1 MKKIALSILSVFV
14 ILGGLLFSACDKQV
28 SLSIGEGQEIV
39 ELFTNNDNTEN
50 SRSKTIDVKLQN
62 SNAGVKVEILKGDD
76 VVSVSSTQ
84 PARRSDGEYSF
95 DISCFDKSGE
105 AEVKVYAIDDA
116 RAFKNILVKV
126 NTDLESITAKANN
139 SNLGS
144 DLFVVRGIDKT
155 LVTEDYFDLAPVTAN
170 RKDIIWTF
178 ENSGTNEYKIG
189 EDLVAKIENGVF
201 VWNQEN
207 INKFEGTS
215 LILRATFKENTNVS
229 SVVQLDVLELASID
243 LLKIGGVNYISDGE
257 VKVTSGNIELKRNN
271 NEKASVEG
279 EISVNAEN
287 QNFIEV
293 NPVVFKK
300 DGASYVLSEFEDWS
314 KYFVFNISRFEESTY
329 SFEINATDTGL
340 FEKVFGD
347 FTFFFEVKYQRYNFS
362 VSTEGFVICS
372 GQKIVNDDFK
382 TTLYLNIGYTA
393 SSIELRG
400 EQNQSLNNTTISA
413 FSSYNNSFGFYL
425 KTIVEP
431 SDVAIDNDDFVI
443 SIDMTQSALVPLLPH
458 ILEIMSDPSKIGN
471 IYCGGRQLEFE
482 VQMGKI
488 IAYKGKDGSGN
499 RIYLSSGDLIYLK
512 AGEYDITGLELVFES
527 IANPNAR
534 ATLFANMYRI
544 TDEENLSAQIR
555 EYDYVH
561 NEYVMVD
568 LPTNVTMSSSRLA
581 SSEIAVVLYVEGLNS
596 ISGLSVVYEQTEN
609 FTSSELVRID
619 NPTTSGEY
627 DNGVWVMFTI
637 RLIGYNFTDE
647 VDFWLE
653 HITGKATGVVKAT
666 AYVPLSNVSV
676 SNQETSAVAIYAAQ
690 SFVQDYE
697 TLAEGD
703 LTPPVEDET
712 LSKLVV
718 EAGSNLSISI
728 DTSFAT
734 LDENKVQYGF
744 LTIEKMGEQ
753 ISSMLQDN
761 DKKARAYHLMN
772 KVVGNEQTDA
782 AFATEFEALSND
794 KKTEKI
800 EEVTTKIF
808 ERFSKEILD
817 LIVESFEFSTEF
829 ETYFKIN
836 ENSLKVEDREFAG
849 IVSVKANGFD
859 DMHRSI
865 SRSRYF
871 ALESVYA
878 VKFLKANIENKT
890 LYTTETLSISDMNLS
905 FVDVKVS
912 FRPDAKEPTFSNDL
926 SLFGFVSAQ
935 FGKAEDGGKWT
946 VFDNKTYMAN
956 DYYAISGVN
965 FSQNGRYLNFRITA
979 NSTKFLTSFR
989 DTISITYK
997 DNFSSQKRT
1006 EISINIKNMQRIEEV
1021 DWLNQTGDDEFSD
1034 GEIYLN
1040 LTSTNPS
1047 ERNFTISTAVS
1058 PSYANN
1064 ISLRPVYVAQYGSND
1079 YLNITTSSSGQ
1090 TFNLNINTLYGGL
1103 GYLYLLPEDMIKRV
1117 DGVEKILVYK
1127 YSTSE
1132 GEQTETPIFIDFDQI
1147 SYEYEK
1153 VLNGSTYDDFV
1164 NEINDDGKIYSNFFL
1179 NNDGLPVLYED
1190 ILLKIKVVI
1199 ADGRQRETAFR
1210 IYSAQELQNVQYANN
1225 FYEIMNDLTF
1235 SGWHSLDYADFNSTI
1250 FGHENSNIVLT
1261 FKGDSESLVD
1271 TIGENGE
1278 ISNLTFVGDVLLGQR
1293 NAADK
1298 NSSCGFVARE
1308 NKGTISGV
1316 NVDVYYD
1323 GTNYE
1328 FSTLTSTY
1336 EQEAGTAGVSNYVGG
1351 IVGINNGTIE
1361 NCFNYGL
1368 SINLR
1373 FGTAGGIAGQNDG
1386 IIRQSG
1392 VEFYRFSGNT
1402 LNSISNT
1409 YSSGIVGGIA
1419 GEAKEGSLIEKS
1431 YVYAYSLETTTGL
1444 TLGSVE
1450 TDYYQKVL
1458 KAQTVGAFVGSA
1470 ENDSKIYE
1478 SFAFVG
1484 DLKKPFD
1491 IGGDDF
1497 VEFKNSYFTYNDGSA
1512 NKFDIFVNVKMQYQV
1527 ATGYTA
1533 KTQESGIE
1541 IPRIWTKEKQADGT
1555 TWLLDSNNKVGEQN
1569 LALWETENI
1578 NPKTNFGFAHL
1589 KNVAQSASVSVSDVK
1604 INGGCDRI
1612 LRVDDTKAVL
1622 FVYKTIENVTDA
1634 AQRSALSKLNEI
1646 SLTELFTG
1654 IDEITAKSLLITTD
1668 SDNVLISAGKIRIL
1682 SKTLSE
1688 IVLKVHSKMD
1698 FTNTKDFEFVI
1709 INKLPDFETLLAGRK
1724 IKDSETILLQ
1734 KGTAKNVVANLSNS
1748 ISLNGQIYTTY
1759 KDEYQITISGADEY
1773 VGITRSNNSLIFEGI
1788 KSHENSSTQVN
1799 LGVNI
1804 LGVHSDFV
1812 SALENIRTSNFKVS
1826 VFSGATSLVIDDAGE
1841 LSISPS
1847 EYAPFGTTLLTDNEN
1862 DNLVFG
1868 LKYEDIEFLADRE
1881 QDKDTSELKFVVDSA
1896 LTIDIFW
1903 SKEEIRDDEKLLG
1916 FRYDVVVKVDEKTRH
1931 LIEKNYADL
1940 VLSVN
1945 ALSQK
1950 DNNTYKKD
1958 LNMSVKIQ
1966 EINGISLTPYSISN
1980 RQSRNSVLY
1989 YTIGNDILTSVVPG
2003 SDQIFVA
2010 IVDPTYA
2017 KMTHFTLT
2025 YSVESSGV
2033 AGTISISKLSK
2044 SVLYGYYADSA
2055 NTISLSNGIRVDL
2068 TEEDKKGDGV
2078 FYFRVYVSTAFKADS
2093 KLTFTLTFYDG
2104 EKALEKGAGTRKL
2117 DVTYLRSASVLVNG
2131 ASAYALSKGSSASVV
2146 VKAGK
2151 DQKLSSINL
2160 VNNYSGI
2167 ILSYVGEEEVGEYKI
2182 FTYNLFASVTA
2193 KVVDKDGNPS
2203 GNGVFNVSAMVERVV
2218 NGKLEIKSAQ
2228 AVVYLV
2234 DFAIDAN
2241 NISVS
2246 SSGAK
2251 KTYNGKTYDA
2261 FYAYINSTSA
2271 LTFNYPII
2279 PEQYNYDKNN
2289 DAESTAVAGLISEQN
2304 LFKAKNYYQNSN
2316 TGYYINCEYNENSG
2330 TFSPMTLKEQL
2341 WYAESED
2348 VSTKLVN
2355 DDGIVQRSN
2364 FFVVSTSQ
2372 TGDVET
2378 LQISGKRSGIQLM
2391 KLRTN
2396 VWYQGTEFAYDYY
2409 FLIVVEI
2416 YSDEETPTQIESGEE
2431 FVKYLTESDDADDY
2445 ILMNDIVLNDYS
2457 PLSTTLVNSFDGNG
2471 YTIHINSFAEQTGDI
2486 NLALFNVVSEHTT
2499 LKNITVNVYQ
2509 GGQIFANI
2517 ATANEINVAGFA
2529 IENNGVIYNCQ
2540 VVAYRD
2546 SDYQSAVQTG
2556 DVGIVV
2562 KYINGSNTDPIEISG
2577 TQMDALGL
2585 SSNVAGFVLRNN
2597 ASITNSRVGG
2607 TDFRRITNI
2616 SDISYVK
2623 TEVLDTFTIEG
2634 QGVVAGFAILNE
2646 NQANIAASFVKNV
2659 QINNVLESSLSQT
2672 AGFVIENK
2680 NQIQTSFV
2688 EAKMQPLQEDNQQ
2701 NMQKKGSSIYSMG
2714 YIAGFVYSNE
2724 ALVKNCYSNIAIE
2737 NTKTK
2742 GSYVAGF
2749 VYQNLDEA
2757 VVSQCYT
2764 ACEIAKYD
2772 VNQMQFSGVDEMG
2785 TSLNQG
2791 TITESY
2797 FFNDRASE
2805 STLQTRTTS
2814 GAYAVNKVELE
2825 ESFYG
2830 FNFAGGEDTYDG
2842 IWRITDFGPTLV
2854 SANEIAISNRYAVT
2868 SSENITTIFYN
2879 KSILDADTY
2888 NLVDLSY
2895 GSKSNPII
2903 IRNAYDFAVATGKAI
2918 SKEISSYK
2926 EYYDNDSVFGN
2937 YRLVNNIDF
2946 SEIDQNAQNPSAIS
2960 LRTTSKSFKGLL
2972 DGNGF
2977 VISNI
2982 SLNGN
2987 IGNLNNQDMIE
2998 SFGLFARLEGAVV
3011 MGLKLEAKTIVN
3023 DRACIVG
3030 TLAGLAINSRILA
3043 VSLSIQENEGGSDN
3057 ISVQGNN
3064 VVGGIVGMLLGESMI
3079 SGIDVESINIYS
3091 SFNQGSNVSITSNE
3105 NIGKKLRENIKNKN
3119 FELFKANV
3127 KEISYGGAVAGYV
3140 DIYGMNDAEFAK
3152 FSADVNVE
3160 DYNIVSVS
3168 VEGALDVYAEVA
3180 GGMFGYVGPATKLYN
3195 VSEKLSNPSHIISKH
3210 LYAGGIVGENYGGIF
3225 AASVSYADQTTIEES
3240 ENAYYTSSSASIQ
3253 RGQETIFSY
3262 TSSDQNYEDRD
3273 NDPLFVGGLVG
3284 FMGGGYIYVGYNRL
3298 NVGIQEASKHNATKA
3313 VGGIIGLLAKAGSVY
3328 QYTMDAQP
3336 LNIQTFISDV
3346 YASGDVYN
3354 CASGGVA
3361 AGLIGSISYDAS
3373 AILLKNAMAVNYY
3386 SYNPTGLVG
3395 DAGQFV
3401 ENAYASDK
3409 HFIVAGKLFNGS
3421 ELIDTEETK
3430 LSSNIY
3436 VISTQN
3442 EICALE
3448 TAYNEYRVGNATVGG
3463 YNQVLISNT
3472 NTANLKPFG
3481 FKTILDDKRSREGV
3495 EESQW
3500 KTYWEDGNVI
3510 LKAKPMG
3517 SSDMN
3522 TREKRFA
3529 TMYSYFLPNG
3539 WAKTYWKHDMGEL
3552 LPDIKLEPKEKV
3564 VFWDVYNTGNI
3575 LEGLANGNYSN
3586 STIILRGKINKNDSD
3601 TTYQDI
3607 DLTSTSTMIDIFDGE
3622 QSVDD
3627 IYKNLNFENFKGTLI
3642 SYYQYFGNDESALVT
3657 SETKKGDGLVGGKTG
3672 SRVGIILEEK
3682 SLFDSLGEG
3691 ATISGINFYF
3701 NPTGGKSA
3709 KIVEQDVNAVV
3720 FRNISLTYNSSVKVE
3735 ADGLNIGLIAG
3746 IARAT
3751 SFVGVKFVERNGAT
3765 ITLELSVNRND
3776 DNINMGLLAGLV
3788 EQNSSSRPITISGV
3802 TFVRENEKGEEDLDS
3817 TFNVSYK
3824 LKAKSGTSISEI
3836 TEDLNI
3842 GLLAGAIT
3850 RDTVGQ
3856 NTKIDVRVLNT
3867 KFKIDFSVACT
3878 DLTFSGDVYIGG
3890 YFGNVCMLN
3899 SLEIGSQE
3907 GSTKENSKLVSISEN
3922 LAVSG
3927 KLYAGLIVGCAETN
3941 IVVPSGSQGFVK
3953 GEIYQT
3959 NQTSTPTEA
3968 YVGGFVGQTNS
3979 SIFVNGSLICDF
3991 SASSEKITESKL
4003 DENLYDYTTELNY
4016 LKPLK
4021 AGAVYAG
4028 GLVGQTTNNINT
4040 TSAVSLSGCVE
4051 IKATSGDAYFGGIAG
4066 QVKGNVTATS
4076 AVFASEM
4083 KVSVQVGEIDSSAK
4097 TAYVGGLFGRIE
4109 KDAGTTNK
4117 IDFKASNSKASRINQ
4132 TSVISAKTIY
4142 AGVFGYIGLT
4152 EDVKISGLVVGGA
4165 TKVWSA
4171 NVNAGSVFV
4180 GGIVGKLED
4189 ETGSAITPIGPK
4201 GESYKI
4207 SECSTFGDVMINYR
4221 YSAGALLHNDKLL
4234 QYAFGG
4240 IVGSASSYGGLS
4252 VSSCKSIM
4260 TNFNDKLTQTASNT
4274 HAGAIVG
4281 QNSGAVTYS
4290 GNQYSSGA
4298 CLCYQEEA
4306 GNEDLPY
4313 ASGSMTSYYG
4323 YAKNGSVGSSIIL
4336 SSGLEKTEE
4345 DGEGSKLNPLNL
4357 NSSTTLTSENKTNGL
4372 VWASL
4377 VRDLNLTDVLADE
4390 LTNVVLVGNGNKI
4403 SVERTEDI
4411 EVSRESDRYAGG
4423 LVNSMGDKTAPTFN
4437 VISGVVLEANIEF
4450 DFEATGSTYFGG
4462 IVGQTFGNSII
4473 YASSVNGEISIGG
4486 IEDVDHHTT
4495 SLNLSGFVG
4504 HMDYGMISECFSDAH
4519 LAYRAD
4525 ENGILSGIAYLDN
4538 GNTLIKSTYSAGLLE
4553 TYLDNDIYTFA
4564 YSHKLD
4570 ESSVNIN
4577 TTNDVFECYSISQ
4590 IKRNSTSTTDHSSK
4604 FTNLNNSSEDDGN
4617 GGTKN
4622 VSSINIVDKVYD
4634 SNYDITYDD
4643 TQVNPANHTLIK
4655 ATKGNFALGYS
4666 GTETKQNS
4674 ISVKKGTLTDEN
4686 WQTISSWY
4694 FNPKINYGYA
4704 SHNFGYLKNVTIYTR
4719 DESATIENSD
4729 TGVKEY
4735 KYVKVEL
4742 NQIDSA
4748 TNTFRAIPNV
4758 EKFEQMMNWGSG
4770 RYVLEYDISLERL
4783 SPTYRNMGLVDPSN
4797 PDLYLIFIFDGQNKT
4812 LDTKNEQ
4819 WTTPLFNNVYG
4830 QIENLRLIN
4839 VKTSGRA
4846 TLANSFAGI
4855 GTHVEGLLSNVTIVG
4870 NVNNSTTGNVAVGGV
4885 VAEFTGTAR
4894 SVEGLVNVTAQAGF
4908 VGGLFGKVNKN
4919 GTDASTITYSTNGG
4933 QVISEATTDLGDSAP
4948 KFTTTSLETVTEQ
4961 TEQKF
4966 YAIAGG
4972 LVGYAPS
4979 GVSITSS
4986 YNANAVLAGYT
4997 ITQGTDSGQYSGAKN
5012 FVAGGIVGYS
5022 GALTLT
5028 DCHNVGLVGAG
5039 NYTSTGY
5046 SYSGGLFGY
5055 ATSVSATNCM
5065 NDGQVEAINKVTPTS
5080 EIKEWLWDSENNKY
5094 DWLTPT
5100 AAGTEDWTK
5109 SPSTISKNL
5118 RLTYNPGKAR
5128 QVYAYGLGFAEGH
5141 TTGDPFSG
5149 SKTSEDNI
5157 KNDGNIGQ
5165 VSQTTTLTIDR
5176 NGILNN
5182 DTQKHFYGKFGYP
5195 TGTGENDIT
5204 VQELAQVYVNGL
5216 DAYGYPY
5223 RVYMLDTVQR
5233 SYGRDLNNNNDIYQA
5248 YRDQL
5253 SDKYYYRY
5261 EGIGIS
5267 NGSSSSVDSY
5277 IYHKKEGKYYA
5288 GDGWNSGDV
5297 RPYAKDGATW
5307 HATEAE
5313 ENGYEEQLTEN
5324 VYDVSLRED
5333 GDYDIKFKRGY
5344 YVDPNDIV
5352 STTEPYY
5359 GTRYYLKPDAK
5370 LYYSYSTQGYAVVY
5384 GTRAGTIE
5392 NHIDTDTDIS
5402 SIYVAKGTYY
5412 GQNIFSISADQ
5423 KAKVAAADVNKAKK
5437 IYTDETDVPNFC
5449 LEGAIQ
5455 PYASS
5460 KIFSGKQTT
5469 IGDATYVG
5477 YEAFL
5482 HRGLVSNLVNQY
5494 ASGMVT
5500 RTYSDAISHSSSDI
5514 DKKISMIDAKNDANN
5529 NTDPYKVITINGES
5543 SAIVSSG
5550 DQLTSVYMPV
5560 TMDATFEFNAT
5571 NYQSDQTLS
5580 KQNFV
5585 LSGNYVQ
5592 SNMSYALQYYE
5603 LTNNPEPD
5611 EENKVTATFKL
5622 YFSRGVPDA
5631 GATDT
5636 LTANLRYMKEMTN
5649 AFTLGNSNV
5658 INVGGKAGILV
5669 KDMTFGTGANA
5680 VKLSDAGIIDSINN
5694 GTAVEN
5700 PDETFV
5706 YSFNEFIFG
5715 KNSSDYTIDVASKT
5729 GDNKWKIIA
5738 PGDVD
5743 YPQDANIGGEQYYV
5757 IKTDINYDGENKFN
5771 YEYVKG
5777 ATLSIAQTINKT
5789 SLQVA
5794 VSTQI
5799 DVQNVTIDSNFG
5811 AGVDRTFELFDR
5823 ETNSTNIGNAA
5834 IKSDGTII
5842 VKEDSVNNRKC
5853 IEVDLSHSDMV
5864 CVSGISKIYFDNSKH
5879 YALMYDGDGHWYAY
5893 SDGIDGYQLLIEDGT
5908 DALAGHKILKISAP
5922 NIVTDVELRRFV
5934 QKIDG
5939 SGNILGAN
5947 VITTATLGAR
5957 DQIETD
5963 LIPKTI
5969 AYGEGTRRYG
5979 EYSITFASS
5988 TFRTDNDYYTV
5999 VDVNNYKGS
6008 IGDISGLPGNSNADI
6023 RVFGSGLGA
6032 FMLEHGV
6039 NFYDYVH
6046 TYVYAGN
6053 PSENEI
6059 KYVGTDDVYYELDYD
6074 SQLRSDYSLS
6084 GRISNNST
6092 ISLNAN
6098 GFEAND
6104 SFTLTTYKTNYVG
6117 SVQYPFSDSAYA
6129 ELNIDSFVDE
6139 FDSTKNYTSIEL
6151 RIQPQEIPV
6160 TDATLISEL
6169 DSEVF
6174 VGDSIIYK
6182 HRTYHRAEKTGGGYD
6197 YYLVLNI
6204 EYEVQKYSDK
6214 IVTIGTLQPEDEDSD
6229 IYDTYYYEYT
6239 IQNNGTTNV
6248 TYYLDR
6254 SQKLTDTTLINTIK
6268 TKTWQDDTL
6277 TYDSQNFVRVKH
6289 EEDDEYDYY
6298 KLTNSNQSTKYYDS
6312 YGQVYIEADVAVYDF
6327 DARNIL
6333 FAKNAKNYQFD
6344 TTYSYTRHDNP
6355 QVPLTEI
6362 SATMKNPSELNGTT
6376 YKLYKGVNEGDIP
6389 CDDNISAEITYW
6401 PTSATTKTQV
6411 SEQNET
6417 TEKYHVSHD
6426 TSDTDLGGFGTW
6438 DYSYSYRAK
6447 VERTLR
6453 DNIPEDS
6460 ENPNTPKYINFNE
6473 ETTTDFKNIILI
6485 DDIKIDKSFSEN
6497 TINIIGNSFV
6507 INYVVD
6513 SESSN
6518 GYSLFGKNSK
6528 NILGTNFLG
6537 MTSLRKAGGGNNA
6550 EPMYYSMFVN
6560 QNDSTIKD
6568 TNVYGS
6574 MRNVANKSYMN
6585 IYPFVHQ
6592 STGTLS
6598 NTISYITV
6606 NGMDA
6611 KGDKEETKDVKT
6623 ELRDIIIASSLSNNN
6638 YKSYNIFIAGNGK
6651 SRIGYLSNGSTDYVS
6666 SSCVVGSEGGKG
6678 GSIKVYT
6685 ASGDTL
6691 GMFNGKARGGNAGIG
6706 SYGSNGKNGKNGNGI
6721 TGGAAGSNGAA
6732 GSVTDG
6738 TDAVTSIETRTSVT
6752 NIAGNDGM
6760 IGYGS
6765 DITKLPEQQSGW
6777 ERITNAFM
6785 IAVIKNFQYDENGI
6799 YEVGEIKYKRE
6810 GGANNYRYYQ
6820 YVTHNYN
6827 SESNVSTILSNIK
6840 SELESFSERREKWL
6854 YGVGCYQISKDE
6866 AAALKGRIDTILSAY
6881 GGAGRIFVKVE
6892 MTSDTKYHFDW
6903 TTFFF
6908 SHAYTITEID
6918 NYRIT
6923 LWTTGEYINTS
6934 GVFNGYKVSDPFTGT
6949 GSDINLEQSNR
6960 NSGPFMTAT
6969 K

>member
-1 MKKIALSILSVFV
+1 MKKFALSILSVFV

-95 DISCFDKSGE
+95 DISCLDKSGE

-144 DLFVVRGIDKT
+144 NLFVVRGIDKT
-155 LVTEDYFDLAPVTAN
+155 LVTEDYFDLAPITAN

-178 ENSGTNEYKIG
+178 ENSGTNEYKVG

-207 INKFEGTS
+207 IDKFEGTS

-293 NPVVFKK
+293 NPVVFRK
-300 DGASYVLSEFEDWS
+300 DGTSYVLSEFEDWS

-340 FEKVFGD
+340 YEKVFGD

-431 SDVAIDNDDFVI
+431 CDVAIDNDDFVI

-458 ILEIMSDPSKIGN
+458 ILEIMGDPSKIGN

-488 IAYKGKDGSGN
+488 IAYKGKDGNGN

-544 TDEENLSAQIR
+544 TDEENLSAQILG
-555 EYDYVH
+555 YDYTH

-568 LPTNVTMSSSRLA
+568 LPANVTMSSSRLA
-581 SSEIAVVLYVEGLNS
+581 NSEIVVVLYVEGLNS

-609 FTSSELVRID
+609 FTSSELVRIEK
-619 NPTTSGEY
+619 PTIFDGY

-697 TLAEGD
+697 TLTEGD

-753 ISSMLQDN
+753 ILSMLQDN
-761 DKKARAYHLMN
+761 DKKAKAYHLMN
-772 KVVGNEQTDA
+772 KVIGNGQTDA

-794 KKTEKI
+794 EKTEKI
-800 EEVTTKIF
+800 EEATTKIF
-808 ERFSKEILD
+808 EKFSKEILD

-935 FGKAEDGGKWT
+935 FGKAEDGGRWT

-1040 LTSTNPS
+1040 LTSTNSS

-1132 GEQTETPIFIDFDQI
+1132 GEQIETPIFIDFDQI

-1164 NEINDDGKIYSNFFL
+1164 NEINDDEDYSNFFL
-1179 NNDGLPVLYED
+1179 NNEGLPVLYED

-1235 SGWHSLDYADFNSTI
+1235 NNWQSLDYADFNSTI

-1261 FKGDSESLVD
+1261 FKGSSQSLVD

-1278 ISNLTFVGDVLLGQR
+1278 ISNLTFGGDVLLGQR

-1392 VEFYRFSGNT
+1392 VEFYRFSGDT
-1402 LNSISNT
+1402 LNSINNT

-1444 TLGSVE
+1444 TLGSGE

-1458 KAQTVGAFVGSA
+1458 KAQTIGAFVGSA

-1569 LALWETENI
+1569 LALWKTENI

-1604 INGGCDRI
+1604 INGDCDRI
-1612 LRVDDTKAVL
+1612 LKVDDAKAVL

-1698 FTNTKDFEFVI
+1698 FTNTKDFKFVI
-1709 INKLPDFETLLAGRK
+1709 VNKLPDFEALLAGRK

-1826 VFSGATSLVIDDAGE
+1826 VFSGATCLVIDDASE

-1847 EYAPFGTTLLTDNEN
+1847 EYATFSATLLTDNEN

-1868 LKYEDIEFLADRE
+1868 LKYEDMEFLADRE

-1903 SKEEIRDDEKLLG
+1903 SKEEIREDEKLLG
-1916 FRYDVVVKVDEKTRH
+1916 FRYDVVAKVDEATRH
-1931 LIEKNYADL
+1931 LIEKNYAGL
-1940 VLSVN
+1940 TLSIN

-1958 LNMSVKIQ
+1958 LNMSVKTQ

-2003 SDQIFVA
+2003 SDQVFVA

-2055 NTISLSNGIRVDL
+2055 NTFSLPNGIRVDL
-2068 TEEDKKGDGV
+2068 TETDKKGDGV

-2104 EKALEKGAGTRKL
+2104 EKALEKGTGTRKL

-2131 ASAYALSKGSSASVV
+2131 ASAYALSKGSSANVV
-2146 VKAGK
+2146 VRAGK

-2193 KVVDKDGNPS
+2193 QVVDKDGNPS

-2304 LFKAKNYYQNSN
+2304 LFKAKNYYKNSN

-2471 YTIHINSFAEQTGDI
+2471 YTIHINSFAEQTEDI

-2529 IENNGVIYNCQ
+2529 LENNGVIYNCQ

-2634 QGVVAGFAILNE
+2634 QGVVAGFAISNE

-2868 SSENITTIFYN
+2868 SSENVTTIFYN

-2903 IRNAYDFAVATGKAI
+2903 IRNAYDFAVATGKATN
-2918 SKEISSYK
+2918 KEISSYK

-3043 VSLSIQENEGGSDN
+3043 VSLSIQENEGVSDN

-3091 SFNQGSNVSITSNE
+3091 SFNQGSDVSITSNE

-3448 TAYNEYRVGNATVGG
+3448 TAYSPYRVGNATVGG

-3481 FKTILDDKRSREGV
+3481 FKTILDDKMPEVGV
-3495 EESQW
+3495 DESQW
-3500 KTYWEDGNVI
+3500 KTYWEAGNVI

-3607 DLTSTSTMIDIFDGE
+3607 DLTSTSTMIDNFDGE

-3627 IYKNLNFENFKGTLI
+3627 IYKNLNFKNFKGTLI

-3657 SETKKGDGLVGGKTG
+3657 SETKKGVDLVGGKTG

-3701 NPTGGKSA
+3701 NPKEEKSA
-3709 KIVEQDVNAVV
+3709 RIVEQDVNAVV

-3751 SFVGVKFVERNGAT
+3751 SFVGVKFVERNDETT
-3765 ITLELSVNRND
+3765 IKLELSVNRND

-3802 TFVRENEKGEEDLDS
+3802 TFVRENAKGEEDLDS
-3817 TFNVSYK
+3817 KFNVAYN
-3824 LKAKSGTSISEI
+3824 LKAKIGTSISEI

-3907 GSTKENSKLVSISEN
+3907 GSTKENSKLVSIYED

-3959 NQTSTPTEA
+3959 NQTSTPLEA
-3968 YVGGFVGQTNS
+3968 YVGGLVGQTNS

-3991 SASSEKITESKL
+3991 SASSDNEFDKSKL
-4003 DENLYDYTTELNY
+4003 DENLYDYTTH
-4016 LKPLK
+4016 LKPLE
-4021 AGAVYAG
+4021 AGAVYVG

-4051 IKATSGDAYFGGIAG
+4051 IEATSGDAYFGGIAG

-4083 KVSVQVGEIDSSAK
+4083 KVSVQVDEVDGPAK

-4117 IDFKASNSKASRINQ
+4117 IDFKALNSKASRISQ
-4132 TSVISAKTIY
+4132 ISVISAEAIY
-4142 AGVFGYIGLT
+4142 AGAFGYIGLT

-4165 TKVWSA
+4165 TKVWSEKIYEG
-4171 NVNAGSVFV
+4171 NVLV

-4189 ETGSAITPIGPK
+4189 ETGSATTPIGPK
-4201 GESYKI
+4201 GNSYMI

-4221 YSAGALLHNDKLL
+4221 YSAGALLHNDKLS

-4313 ASGSMTSYYG
+4313 ASGSVTSYYG
-4323 YAKNGSVGSSIIL
+4323 YAKNGSVGSSAIL
-4336 SSGLEKTEE
+4336 TSGLEKTEE
-4345 DGEGSKLNPLNL
+4345 DGEGSKLNPIQNP
-4357 NSSTTLTSENKTNGL
+4357 SSLSASDLSNKSNTNGL
-4372 VWASL
+4372 VWANIVS
-4377 VRDLNLTDVLADE
+4377 DLEWTNPGN

-4403 SVERTEDI
+4403 SVTRSGKTDQP
-4411 EVSRESDRYAGG
+4411 YAGG
-4423 LVNSMGDKTAPTFN
+4423 LVNTLGTNHTTNPTSAQPEFN
-4437 VISGVVLEANIEF
+4437 VVSGVVLEANIEL

-4473 YASSVNGEISIGG
+4473 YASSVNGDISIGG
-4486 IEDVDHHTT
+4486 SNSV
-4495 SLNLSGFVG
+4495 NLSGFVG

-4519 LAYRAD
+4519 LTYRAD

-4564 YSHKLD
+4564 YSHKD
-4570 ESSVNIN
+4570 TNRP
-4577 TTNDVFECYSISQ
+4577 TTNDIFECYSISQ
-4590 IKRNSTSTTDHSSK
+4590 LKRNSTV
-4604 FTNLNNSSEDDGN
+4604 
-4617 GGTKN
+4617 GTRN
-4622 VSSINIVDKVYD
+4622 NIVTNILSFGNTTTTQGNKPKISIINNVHNG
-4634 SNYDITYDD
+4634 NYDISDSD
-4643 TQVNPANHTLIK
+4643 NIGSDKPVKQ
-4655 ATKGNFALGYS
+4655 ATKGNFALSYS
-4666 GTETKQNS
+4666 NTNEAMNLWGAKNS
-4674 ISVKKGTLTDEN
+4674 IVASYQIGEQNKS
-4686 WQTISSWY
+4686 ISSWY
-4694 FNPKINYGYA
+4694 FNPNINYGYA

-4719 DESATIENSD
+4719 DNSATIENSD

-4758 EKFEQMMNWGSG
+4758 EKFEQIITGNYFLQYDFSLNKIDTSELGKNLGESSG
-4770 RYVLEYDISLERL
+4770 TKFD
-4783 SPTYRNMGLVDPSN
+4783 
-4797 PDLYLIFIFDGQNKT
+4797 FDGQNRT
-4812 LDTKNEQ
+4812 LNASNVE
-4819 WTTPLFNNVYG
+4819 WSSPLFGTIYG
-4830 QIENLRLIN
+4830 TIENLRMVN
-4839 VKTSGRA
+4839 VSVVAELGSNADAVA
-4846 TLANSFAGI
+4846 TLAKSFD
-4855 GTHVEGLLSNVTIVG
+4855 GTLSNVTVVG
-4870 NVNNSTTGNVAVGGV
+4870 NLKNLYKTGAAAVGGV

-4894 SVEGLVNVTAQAGF
+4894 SVEGLVNVNAKAGY

-4919 GTDASTITYSTNGG
+4919 GTDASTISYSTNGG
-4933 QVISEATTDLGDSAP
+4933 QVISEATSGANLGFYTQNFDKTA
-4948 KFTTTSLETVTEQ
+4948 
-4961 TEQKF
+4961 EQKVESSETLD
-4966 YAIAGG
+4966 AIAGG
-4972 LVGYAPS
+4972 LVGYAPD
-4979 GVSITSS
+4979 GVTITHS

-4997 ITQGTDSGQYSGAKN
+4997 ITQSGNNSKN

-5022 GALTLT
+5022 GTLTLT

-5080 EIKEWLWDSENNKY
+5080 EIKEGVYDTSSEVWIWGN
-5094 DWLTPT
+5094 PT
-5100 AAGTEDWTK
+5100 AAGQTTGENEWSNNPTNPK
-5109 SPSTISKNL
+5109 KNL
-5118 RLTYNPGKAR
+5118 RLTYNPGDAR
-5128 QVYAYGLGFAEGH
+5128 QVYAYGLGFAENKNAF
-5141 TTGDPFSG
+5141 TN
-5149 SKTSEDNI
+5149 SKTSINNI

-5176 NGILNN
+5176 QSILDNAVGN
-5182 DTQKHFYGKFGYP
+5182 HFYGKFGQAY
-5195 TGTGENDIT
+5195 ND
-5204 VQELAQVYVNGL
+5204 VDLSKVYVNGL

-5233 SYGRDLNNNNDIYQA
+5233 SYGRDVNNDGIPDNNDIWNEYQ
-5248 YRDQL
+5248 DHL
-5253 SDKYYYRY
+5253 SSEKYYYRY
-5261 EGIGIS
+5261 EGAY
-5267 NGSSSSVDSY
+5267 SSGNNVGSY
-5277 IYHKKEGKYYA
+5277 IYHKNENKFVSTGDSDWKNGSPRTYARSGAQWTSAIPDSSITGTLSSDVDVLGKNN
-5288 GDGWNSGDV
+5288 DGTYSIHV
-5297 RPYAKDGATW
+5297 PY
-5307 HATEAE
+5307 
-5313 ENGYEEQLTEN
+5313 
-5324 VYDVSLRED
+5324 S
-5333 GDYDIKFKRGY
+5333 Y
-5344 YVDPNDIV
+5344 YVSEDAIS
-5352 STTEPYY
+5352 STHGGY
-5359 GTRYYLKPDAK
+5359 GYSLTDLDKHC
-5370 LYYSYSTQGYAVVY
+5370 YYSYNNGLVGDAGPIRDHFSGLGDGVSVSTESDYGYN
-5384 GTRAGTIE
+5384 TRYK
-5392 NHIDTDTDIS
+5392 IS
-5402 SIYVAKGTYY
+5402 SYY
-5412 GQNIFSISADQ
+5412 NNQVFEPATVS
-5423 KAKVAAADVNKAKK
+5423 AADVVKSNV
-5437 IYTDETDVPNFC
+5437 ISDNPSNFY
-5449 LEGAIQ
+5449 LEVEGAIQ

-5460 KIFSGKQTT
+5460 TIFSGTQTK
-5469 IGDATYVG
+5469 IGDATTYVG

-5482 HRGLVSNLVNQY
+5482 HQKLVSNLVDQY
-5494 ASGMVT
+5494 QKENDGSFKTDASGNRLEAEEYT
-5500 RTYSDAISHSSSDI
+5500 KAKLDSSDTI
-5514 DKKISMIDAKNDANN
+5514 DSKIKAIEEKNDKNN
-5529 NTDPYKVITINGES
+5529 DTAQYKVIKINGQD

-5550 DQLTSVYMPV
+5550 GQFTAVYMPV
-5560 TMDATFEFNAT
+5560 TMNATFTFTAENI
-5571 NYQSDQTLS
+5571 QDGQTLS
-5580 KQNFV
+5580 KSNFEIT
-5585 LSGNYVQ
+5585 GNYVMD
-5592 SNMSYALQYYE
+5592 NEGGDRYSYALQYYE
-5603 LTNNPEPD
+5603 FAKDERGKDKLTINEDTNTI
-5611 EENKVTATFKL
+5611 TATFKL
-5622 YFSRGVPDA
+5622 YFSRGVLDA

-5636 LTANLRYMKEMTN
+5636 LTAHLRYMKEMTN
-5649 AFTLGNSNV
+5649 AFALGNSNV
-5658 INVGGKAGILV
+5658 IDVGGKAGILV
-5669 KDMTFGTGANA
+5669 KDMTFGEGAGA
-5680 VKLSDAGIIDSINN
+5680 VNLSDIVESINN
-5694 GTAVEN
+5694 GIPVEN
-5700 PDETFV
+5700 PDESFV
-5706 YSFNEFIFG
+5706 YSLKTFKLDSTEIN
-5715 KNSSDYTIDVASKT
+5715 VASMT
-5729 GDNKWKIIA
+5729 GDNKWKILA
-5738 PGDVD
+5738 PGDD
-5743 YPQDANIGGEQYYV
+5743 NYPQDATMDGGYYV
-5757 IKTDINYDGENKFN
+5757 IKTNENYVDFE
-5771 YEYVKG
+5771 YQYVKG

-5789 SLQVA
+5789 SLTA
-5794 VSTQI
+5794 DVSTISYQS
-5799 DVQNVTIDSNFG
+5799 DEVTINNNLGDGVTKTFEAYTIGYNDSSLKDSTTVDGNSSATIDLSG
-5811 AGVDRTFELFDR
+5811 SGIQPASGNKVYYYQPTGVDGFVAIVYDGSSWEVIDELPEDGFNPSVSGSTLTI
-5823 ETNSTNIGNAA
+5823 TNS
-5834 IKSDGTII
+5834 
-5842 VKEDSVNNRKC
+5842 
-5853 IEVDLSHSDMV
+5853 
-5864 CVSGISKIYFDNSKH
+5864 
-5879 YALMYDGDGHWYAY
+5879 
-5893 SDGIDGYQLLIEDGT
+5893 
-5908 DALAGHKILKISAP
+5908 
-5922 NIVTDVELRRFV
+5922 
-5934 QKIDG
+5934 G
-5939 SGNILGAN
+5939 SGNIETYILNLGSE
-5947 VITTATLGAR
+5947 VYTTNADGSISAISAEGDTTLQISISGKKTLMGGKFEIELGTSTFDTTNNSSDFFNNDSISPSAIYVGSNILATYPNA
-5957 DQIETD
+5957 T
-5963 LIPKTI
+5963 KTSVS
-5969 AYGEGTRRYG
+5969 GTLFGDNASEIGVDFY
-5979 EYSITFASS
+5979 EVTYNYLYASS
-5988 TFRTDNDYYTV
+5988 SPTKID
-5999 VDVNNYKGS
+5999 YKGTEKLS
-6008 IGDISGLPGNSNADI
+6008 
-6023 RVFGSGLGA
+6023 
-6032 FMLEHGV
+6032 
-6039 NFYDYVH
+6039 
-6046 TYVYAGN
+6046 
-6053 PSENEI
+6053 
-6059 KYVGTDDVYYELDYD
+6059 YELAVTRGENITYK
-6074 SQLRSDYSLS
+6074 S
-6084 GRISNNST
+6084 GIVNST
-6092 ISLNAN
+6092 NNTISYSFQN
-6098 GFEAND
+6098 GDTFVLRA
-6104 SFTLTTYKTNYVG
+6104 YKTNYVG

-6182 HRTYHRAEKTGGGYD
+6182 HRTYHRVEKTGGYD
-6197 YYLVLNI
+6197 YYLIINLN
-6204 EYEVQKYSDK
+6204 YETQKYSNK
-6214 IVTIGTLQPEDEDSD
+6214 IITTGTLQLEEEDID
-6229 IYDTYYYEYT
+6229 ITAESQYNYYYQYT
-6239 IQNNGTTNV
+6239 IQGNTATL
-6248 TYYLDR
+6248 TYYQDV
-6254 SQKLTDTTLINTIK
+6254 TTAEMTSVSNTIK
-6268 TKTWQDDTL
+6268 NHEDWTDDDFL
-6277 TYDSQNFVRVKH
+6277 EYNNSLYFRKSNG
-6289 EEDDEYDYY
+6289 EGYDYY
-6298 KLTNSNQSTKYYDS
+6298 LITTTTNNQATPYTDS
-6312 YGQVYIEADVAVYDF
+6312 YGQAYIEADVAVYDF
-6327 DARNIL
+6327 DAHNIL
-6333 FAKNAKNYQFD
+6333 FAKNAKDYQFE
-6344 TTYSYTRHDNP
+6344 TSYAYSRNDDIEK
-6355 QVPLTEI
+6355 VLTEI
-6362 SATMKNPSELNGTT
+6362 SSNMKDPSDLSGTT
-6376 YKLYKGVNEGDIP
+6376 YKLYKDVDSTELKLSGNQD
-6389 CDDNISAEITYW
+6389 AFITYW
-6401 PTSATTKTQV
+6401 PTGENRTQRAEV
-6411 SEQNET
+6411 ENEN
-6417 TEKYHVSHD
+6417 KYTVSHD
-6426 TSDTDLGGFGTW
+6426 TSFEGFGTW
-6438 DYSYSYRAK
+6438 YYSYSYRAE
-6447 VERTLR
+6447 VEKSQVEY
-6453 DNIPEDS
+6453 DEDS
-6460 ENPNTPKYINFNE
+6460 FVEPRD
-6473 ETTTDFKNIILI
+6473 TTADFKNIILI
-6485 DDIKIDKSFSEN
+6485 DDIKIDKSFNKN
-6497 TINIIGNSFV
+6497 TLNLIGNSFV

-6513 SESSN
+6513 LTN
-6518 GYSLFGKNSK
+6518 GNSLFSENSANI
-6528 NILGTNFLG
+6528 NILGANFLG
-6537 MTSLRKAGGGNNA
+6537 MTSLRETQNPGQ
-6550 EPMYYSMFVN
+6550 YSLLTKTN
-6560 QNDSTIKD
+6560 SGTISNV
-6568 TNVYGS
+6568 NVYGS
-6574 MRNVANKSYMN
+6574 MRNVANVTGLQV
-6585 IYPFVHQ
+6585 YPFIYK

-6598 NTISYITV
+6598 NAKSYITV
-6606 NGMDA
+6606 NGLDA
-6611 KGDKEETKDVKT
+6611 SDNFKDVNAVINDTIVK
-6623 ELRDIIIASSLSNNN
+6623 ENLPEISYNN
-6638 YKSYNIFIAGNGK
+6638 YQSHNILIAGNGK
-6651 SRIGYLSNGSTDYVS
+6651 SRIGITRENKVS
-6666 SSCVVGSEGGKG
+6666 IIGITVTIGVEELIDDGGKG
-6678 GSIKVYT
+6678 GSVTVFSTSNI
-6685 ASGDTL
+6685 
-6691 GMFNGKARGGNAGIG
+6691 FNGKARAGNAGIG
-6706 SYGSNGKNGKNGNGI
+6706 SYGSNGKNGYG
-6721 TGGAAGSNGAA
+6721 TAGGAAGCNGNQVLDSTTINTIKDKTSWTNDRLTHEGSIYYRIWDGESYKYYFA
-6732 GSVTDG
+6732 GKQSELNKRDLYSINQPAGNYGMTGFG
-6738 TDAVTSIETRTSVT
+6738 TNIKENGKANVTS
-6752 NIAGNDGM
+6752 NI
-6760 IGYGS
+6760 YGPVPHTIILNS
-6765 DITKLPEQQSGW
+6765 
-6777 ERITNAFM
+6777 
-6785 IAVIKNFQYDENGI
+6785 IKN
-6799 YEVGEIKYKRE
+6799 
-6810 GGANNYRYYQ
+6810 
-6820 YVTHNYN
+6820 
-6827 SESNVSTILSNIK
+6827 
-6840 SELESFSERREKWL
+6840 ELEVSPIEERWGFLKIGFRQISLGQTKTIKEDIDNIL
-6854 YGVGCYQISKDE
+6854 DDYNGVGS
-6866 AAALKGRIDTILSAY
+6866 
-6881 GGAGRIFVKVE
+6881 IFVKVE
-6892 MTSDTKYHFDW
+6892 FTSRGEGYWWGGKIYVDD
-6903 TTFFF
+6903 
-6908 SHAYTITEID
+6908 
-6918 NYRIT
+6918 YRIT
-6923 LWTTGEYINTS
+6923 IWTTGEYINNT
-6934 GVFNGYKVSDPFTGT
+6934 NYTKENPFTGD
-6949 GSDINLEQSNR
+6949 GSSIVVSNLHQ
-6960 NSGPFMTAT
+6960 NSGPFVTAT